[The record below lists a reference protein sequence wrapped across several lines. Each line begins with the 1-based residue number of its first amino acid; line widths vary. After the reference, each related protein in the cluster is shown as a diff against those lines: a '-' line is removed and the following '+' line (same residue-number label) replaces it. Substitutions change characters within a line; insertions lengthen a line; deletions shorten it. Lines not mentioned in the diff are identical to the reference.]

1 MAGDERD
8 GSGRRLRSRAW
19 FDAPGREGI
28 LHRSWLKNQG
38 VPDDAF
44 DGRPV
49 IGICNTWSD
58 LTPCNAHLRDLA
70 ERVKRGVWEAGG
82 FPLEFP
88 VMSLGES
95 LMRPSTMLFRNLASM
110 DVEESIRANP
120 IDGVVLLCG
129 CDKTTPALL
138 MGAASCDLP
147 TIVLSGGPML
157 NGKWRGRD
165 VGSGTMLWKLGDQLK
180 TGEITEAD
188 ARDAEQCMARSS
200 GSCMTMGTASTMA
213 SLCEAMG
220 VALPGNGATPAVDAR
235 RSTLAHL
242 TGRRIVDLVKE
253 DVRLSR
259 ILTRAAFENAIIT
272 NAGLGG
278 STNAVV
284 HLLAIAGRLGVP
296 LTLADWDRLGRDVP
310 CLANLV
316 PSGRYLMEDFF
327 YAGGLAALLRELA
340 PRLHGDAL
348 TVSGRTLG
356 QDIADAPCWNRDVIF
371 PADQPFK
378 PQGGIA
384 VLTGN
389 LAPGG
394 AALKPSAAS
403 PALMKHRG
411 PAVVFETIDDYDRR
425 IDDPAL
431 DVTPDSVLVLKNCG
445 PRGYPGFPEVG
456 LLSLPKKLLARGVT
470 DMVRLSDARMSGTAA
485 GTVVTQIAPEAAA
498 GGPLALVETGD
509 LIELDVERR
518 RLHLDVTDEELARRR
533 ARWTPPPPHEPR
545 GYLKLY
551 LDHVLQADR
560 GADLDFLV
568 GGSGARVF
576 RGNH

>member
-1 MAGDERD
+1 MSRD
-8 GSGRRLRSRAW
+8 DVRGPRRLRSAAW

-38 VPDDAF
+38 LPDDVF

-49 IGICNTWSD
+49 IGICNTASD
-58 LTPCNAHLRDLA
+58 LAPCNAHLGALA

-95 LMRPSTMLFRNLASM
+95 LMRPSTMLFRNLVSM

-120 IDGVVLLCG
+120 IDGVVLLAG

-165 VGSGTMLWKLGDQLK
+165 VGSGTMVWKLGDQLK
-180 TGEITEAD
+180 TGEISEAE
-188 ARDAEQCMARSS
+188 ARTAEACMSRSA

-213 SLCEAMG
+213 ALVEAMG
-220 VALPGNGATPAVDAR
+220 VALPGNAATPAVDAR

-242 TGRRIVDLVKE
+242 TGRRIVGLVKD
-253 DVRLSR
+253 DVRLSH
-259 ILTRAAFENAIIT
+259 LLGRAAFENAIVT
-272 NAGLGG
+272 NAALGG

-284 HLLAIAGRLGVP
+284 HLLALAGRLGVP

-310 CLANLV
+310 CLLNLV
-316 PSGRYLMEDFF
+316 PSGQYLMEDFF
-327 YAGGLAALLRELA
+327 EAGGLGALLRELG
-340 PRLHGDAL
+340 PRLHGDAP
-348 TVSGRTLG
+348 TVTGRTLG
-356 QDIADAPCWNRDVIF
+356 QEIAEAPCWNRDVIF
-371 PADQPFK
+371 TIDKPFK
-378 PQGGIA
+378 AQGGVA
-384 VLTGN
+384 VLMGN
-389 LAPGG
+389 LAPAG
-394 AALKPSAAS
+394 AVIKPSAAT
-403 PALMKHRG
+403 PALLRHRG
-411 PAVVFETIDDYDRR
+411 RAVVFEDIHDYDRR

-456 LLSLPKKLLARGVT
+456 LLSLPQKLLARGVT
-470 DMVRLSDARMSGTAA
+470 DMVRISDARMSGTAG
-485 GTVVTQIAPEAAA
+485 GTVVVHVAPEAAA

-509 LIELDVERR
+509 VIELDVERR
-518 RLHLDVTDEELARRR
+518 RLHLDVTDDVLAHRR
-533 ARWTPPPPHEPR
+533 ARWTPRAPAEPR

-551 LDHVLQADR
+551 LDHVTGAER

>member
-1 MAGDERD
+1 MADDSKGGR
-8 GSGRRLRSRAW
+8 RRLRSAAW

-38 VPDDAF
+38 VPDDVF

-49 IGICNTWSD
+49 IGICNTWSE
-58 LTPCNAHLRDLA
+58 LTPCNGHLRALA

-120 IDGVVLLCG
+120 IDGVILLGG

-147 TIVLSGGPML
+147 AIFVSGGPML

-180 TGEITEAD
+180 TGEITLAD
-188 ARDAEQCMARSS
+188 ARDAEACMARSA

-213 SLCEAMG
+213 ALCEAMG
-220 VALPGNGATPAVDAR
+220 VALPGNAAIPAPDAR

-242 TGRRIVDLVKE
+242 AGRRIVGLVKD
-253 DVRLSR
+253 DVRLSH
-259 ILTRAAFENAIIT
+259 ILTRAAFENAIVT

-296 LTLADWDRLGRDVP
+296 LSLDDWDRLGRDVP

-316 PSGRYLMEDFF
+316 PSGKHLMEDFF

-340 PRLHGDAL
+340 PRLHGGAL
-348 TVSGRTLG
+348 TVTGRTLG
-356 QDIADAPCWNRDVIF
+356 EEIADAPCWNRDVIF
-371 PADQPFK
+371 TADAPFK
-378 PQGGIA
+378 PRGGIA
-384 VLTGN
+384 VLMGN

-394 AALKPSAAS
+394 ALIKPSAAT

-411 PAVVFETIDDYDRR
+411 PAVVFADIDDYDRR

-431 DVTPDSVLVLKNCG
+431 EVGPESVLVLKNCG

-485 GTVVTQIAPEAAA
+485 GTVVVQVAPESAA

-509 LIELDVERR
+509 VIELDVEAR
-518 RLHLDVTDEELARRR
+518 RLHLDVADDELARRR
-533 ARWTPPPPHEPR
+533 ARWTPPAPHEPR

-551 LDHVLQADR
+551 LDHVQQADR